1 MQTIDTPCLPEA
13 LLNTRHTHAVH
24 TAYLVALLS
33 MSLGGCATVK
43 VPEPIGG
50 SRADATVDLG
60 FEFGQFEKPVINW
73 DIAGQKAVQRCAVWG
88 YSGAEKFGLGK
99 TNCQFTN
106 QYGCARTT
114 VTVTYQCTGAGV
126 AATTPPTPKS

>member
-73 DIAGQKAVQRCAVWG
+73 DIGTPVCAASKNRRIKLTALARVTKAWRD
-88 YSGAEKFGLGK
+88 S
-99 TNCQFTN
+99 
-106 QYGCARTT
+106 
-114 VTVTYQCTGAGV
+114 
-126 AATTPPTPKS
+126 